1 MSNSLISRNSDL
13 SALVQVGYR
22 VKIHGAYL
30 LVEGIPYVKQ
40 NGDIGTGTIVTSL
53 ELAYDE
59 TRPPGDHTVW
69 WTGETPHWASG
80 ESMESYLSCG
90 KWDTGCELGEGIMV
104 YMQWSRKPKSEGG
117 NRGYRDYQE
126 KIETYVEE
134 VGGEAEAKRPGILAA
149 ARAGGDPEVES
160 KTRFKYIDTNTYRN
174 GTRGIEQRIEDEV
187 VAVIGVGGTG
197 SYLVDILAKTNIKEL
212 HLYDDD
218 VMEQHNAFRIAGAAR
233 IEELGSGKSKV
244 EWHQER
250 YAAVREEGIY
260 VYVKRI
266 DDETLKDLARCTTVF
281 IAVDCLKSRR
291 NIQSKCNEMGVL
303 HVSVGIGLEIE
314 GENNDQIGGMVKV
327 ETQYRPKEVGIEEKG
342 IRDREGEQANQVYG
356 NVQTAELNML
366 GAALAI
372 TEWKAIRN
380 VYRNE
385 RKNGIDSI
393 LYSVSTGGIL
403 LTKKGKE

>member
-1 MSNSLISRNSDL
+1 M
-13 SALVQVGYR
+13 
-22 VKIHGAYL
+22 
-30 LVEGIPYVKQ
+30 
-40 NGDIGTGTIVTSL
+40 
-53 ELAYDE
+53 
-59 TRPPGDHTVW
+59 
-69 WTGETPHWASG
+69 
-80 ESMESYLSCG
+80 
-90 KWDTGCELGEGIMV
+90 
-104 YMQWSRKPKSEGG
+104 
-117 NRGYRDYQE
+117 
-126 KIETYVEE
+126 
-134 VGGEAEAKRPGILAA
+134 
-149 ARAGGDPEVES
+149 
-160 KTRFKYIDTNTYRN
+160 
-174 GTRGIEQRIEDEV
+174 
-187 VAVIGVGGTG
+187 AVIGVGGTG

-250 YAAVREEGIY
+250 YAEVREEGIY

-266 DDETLKDLARCTTVF
+266 DDETLKDLARCTMVF

-327 ETQYRPKEVGIEEKG
+327 ETQYRPKEVGIEENG
-342 IRDREGEQANQVYG
+342 IRDRRGEQANQVYG